1 MTGHGGNRPGAGRKP
16 RYGEKTRTMRVPESA
31 VPVIMSYLGRL
42 HAARDG
48 GDAAVVAMRNL
59 ALLTQ
64 HATIP
69 RYASRIAAGWPSP
82 ADDYVD
88 KGLDFNE
95 HLVQHK
101 AATFVLTVSGHSMTG
116 AGIFDGD
123 EIIVDRAL
131 TPRSGDVVVAVI
143 NGELTVKRLHLEGNQ
158 VILMPENPAYRPIVL
173 HEDEELEIFGV
184 VTRVLHVP

>member
-1 MTGHGGNRPGAGRKP
+1 MPGHGGNRPGAGRKS
-16 RYGEKTRTMRVPESA
+16 RYGEQTRTMRVPESA
-31 VPVIMSYLGRL
+31 AHIIAAYLGRL
-42 HAARDG
+42 HDVRDD
-48 GDAAVVAMRNL
+48 GDVAVVAMRKL
-59 ALLTQ
+59 ALLTR
-64 HATIP
+64 HATVP

-131 TPRSGDVVVAVI
+131 TPKSGDVVVAVI
-143 NGELTVKRLHLEGNQ
+143 NGELTVKRLHLEGKR
-158 VILMPENPAYRPIVL
+158 VMLMPENPAYQPIIL
-173 HEDEELEIFGV
+173 HDDEELEIFGV